1 MTDKKQMRTSTKRML
16 EDILRDYPELPKYIK
31 LREEELHHPTPEK
44 DDNIGGGRA
53 LNKISNPVERLVLTI
68 DDDRRLNWLKQEQ
81 MAIDDCLDESGEIT
95 TEIIDKLYF
104 HNYNNATIRTLVNE
118 GDVPVS
124 YTKGYQLLNDFLFKL
139 AKKLNIDVL

>member
-1 MTDKKQMRTSTKRML
+1 MTNKKQMRTSTKRML
-16 EDILRDYPELPKYIK
+16 EDILRDYPKLPRYIK
-31 LREEELHHPTPEK
+31 EREEELHHPTPDT

-53 LNKISNPVERLVLTI
+53 LNKVSNPVERLVLTI

-81 MAIDDCLDESGEIT
+81 MAIDDCLDKSGEIT
-95 TEIIDKLYF
+95 VEIINKLYF
-104 HNYNNATIRTLVNE
+104 HNHNDATIRTLVNE